1 MKRLRCKSYL
11 GIWYYNKIMPNDYN
25 DLDAP
30 IYELYDQDK
39 NFVGNAGSYGEM
51 FYYVQYGEW
60 C

>member
-11 GIWYYNKIMPNDYN
+11 GVWYYEKIMPDDYN

-30 IYELYDQDK
+30 IYALYDQDK
-39 NFVGNAGSYGEM
+39 NFIGTAGSYVEM